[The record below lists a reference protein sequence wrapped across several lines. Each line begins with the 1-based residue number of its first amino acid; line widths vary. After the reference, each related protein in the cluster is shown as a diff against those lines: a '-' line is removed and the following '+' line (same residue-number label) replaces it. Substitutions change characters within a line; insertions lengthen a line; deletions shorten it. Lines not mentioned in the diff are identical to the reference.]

1 MFPELQTK
9 RLILRRIM
17 PSDKPKIFQ
26 GLSHPDVIRYYG
38 VSYQTYEDTQVQMD
52 WYDYLLVSETGI
64 WWAICDRNAPETL
77 MGACG
82 FDHRERSH
90 RRTETG
96 YWLLPDYW
104 GMGVMSEC
112 FPAIIRYAFSELGLH
127 RIMAV
132 VETENAG
139 SRRLL
144 EKFGFSYEGTHR
156 ECEIKSNVLISLDY
170 YALLSTD
177 PFIV

>member
-1 MFPELQTK
+1 
-9 RLILRRIM
+9 M
-17 PSDKPKIFQ
+17 PSDKPKIYQ

-64 WWAICDRNAPETL
+64 WWAICDRTAPETL
-77 MGACG
+77 IGACG
-82 FDHRERSH
+82 FDHLERSH

-112 FPAIIRYAFSELGLH
+112 FPAIIRYAFSELDLH

-144 EKFGFSYEGTHR
+144 EKLGFNYEGTHR
-156 ECEIKSNVLISLDY
+156 ECEIKNGAFISLDY

-177 PFIV
+177 AFIV

>member
-1 MFPELQTK
+1 
-9 RLILRRIM
+9 M
-17 PSDKPKIFQ
+17 PSDKPKIFE

-64 WWAICDRNAPETL
+64 WWGICDRTVPETL
-77 MGACG
+77 IGACG
-82 FDHRERSH
+82 FDHLERNH
-90 RRTETG
+90 RRTEAG
-96 YWLLPDYW
+96 YWLLPEYW

-112 FPAIIRYAFSELGLH
+112 FPAIIRYAFSELRLH

-139 SRRLL
+139 SCRLL
-144 EKFGFSYEGTHR
+144 EKLGFSYEGTHR
-156 ECEIKSNVLISLDY
+156 ECEIKNGALISLDH

-177 PFIV
+177 PFMV